1 MRWLLPVLLFSSCYV
16 TIHGLDPRPNIPAV
30 ERPLTSVVVVS
41 DSVLQR
47 TIVDDGLVLNA
58 FRGDLKRGFL
68 NGFPGAV
75 KGTTGE
81 LVLHFDEVEPS
92 RTCLAVGCT
101 MKLRFKGVLRTDQRV
116 LTSFAGDVKSDFC
129 AYQKVE
135 ECYVGAIESM
145 YQRVFELTK
154 SDLTG
159 PRPVTVPKANTT
171 EL

>member
-30 ERPLTSVVVVS
+30 ERPLSSVVVVS

-75 KGTTGE
+75 KGTSGE

-92 RTCLAVGCT
+92 RTCINVACT
-101 MKLRFKGVLRTDQRV
+101 IKLRFKGVLRTPQRV
-116 LTSFAGDVKSDFC
+116 ITSFAGDVKSDFC
-129 AYQKVE
+129 SYQKAE
-135 ECYVGAIESM
+135 ECYVGAIEAM
-145 YQRVFELTK
+145 YERVFELTK
-154 SDLTG
+154 AELTA
-159 PRPVTVPKANTT
+159 PRPSVVPKTNTT